1 MKRFIILLALL
12 PYLMVGHTT
21 TVKSGENITINT
33 PVEGDLY
40 IAGKDLTIE
49 AVIKGDI
56 IGAGANIFIRD
67 TIREDAILAGG
78 NLYLEAPVLDDAR
91 LGGGKI
97 IIRSDVFG
105 DLVIGGGEIE
115 IERGV
120 TIHGDLYI
128 GGGEVMIAGKIL
140 GKIDIGG
147 GEVVFMGEG
156 MGAANIK
163 AGEFEMAGIFRG
175 PTQIAAYEISLT
187 DKAQFH
193 ESIRYWQSAGDLD
206 FGASLQ
212 GTATATFD
220 ESLKTNMDDR
230 DWRRAFRIG
239 GLAFILFRILSS
251 ALLILLL
258 IWAFNPF
265 FERAVKAAVPNV
277 MAAFGFGIIYLL
289 AIPVLLAISFISII
303 GIPAGVL
310 LMHIYGFSLALSH
323 ILAAILFVYWIPQNT
338 DTSWTKGQK
347 MLSAIGIYVLL
358 RIVSWIPFVGWFISL
373 VVMAAALG
381 IVLLG
386 IFRKPKSIPSE
397 L

>member
-1 MKRFIILLALL
+1 
-12 PYLMVGHTT
+12 MVFT
-21 TVKSGENITINT
+21 
-33 PVEGDLY
+33 
-40 IAGKDLTIE
+40 
-49 AVIKGDI
+49 
-56 IGAGANIFIRD
+56 
-67 TIREDAILAGG
+67 
-78 NLYLEAPVLDDAR
+78 
-91 LGGGKI
+91 
-97 IIRSDVFG
+97 
-105 DLVIGGGEIE
+105 
-115 IERGV
+115 
-120 TIHGDLYI
+120 
-128 GGGEVMIAGKIL
+128 
-140 GKIDIGG
+140 
-147 GEVVFMGEG
+147 GEG
-156 MGAANIK
+156 MGAVNIK

-193 ESIRYWQSAGDLD
+193 ESVRYWQSAGDLD

-251 ALLILLL
+251 ALLIVLL
-258 IWAFNPF
+258 IW
-265 FERAVKAAVPNV
+265 
-277 MAAFGFGIIYLL
+277 
-289 AIPVLLAISFISII
+289 
-303 GIPAGVL
+303 
-310 LMHIYGFSLALSH
+310 ALSH

-358 RIVSWIPFVGWFISL
+358 KVVSWIPFVGWFILL
-373 VVMAAALG
+373 VVMATALG

-386 IFRKPKSIPSE
+386 IFRKPQSIPSE